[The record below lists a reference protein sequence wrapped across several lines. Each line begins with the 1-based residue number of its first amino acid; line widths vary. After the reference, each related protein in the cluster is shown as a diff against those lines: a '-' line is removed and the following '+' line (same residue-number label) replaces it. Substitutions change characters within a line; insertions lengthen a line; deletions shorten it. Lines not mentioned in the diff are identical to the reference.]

1 MKQIQGGTLKA
12 SDNFPADGYLIDISS
27 APAHDKEYDFEY
39 ITLRDLML
47 DSNFTG
53 GGIQVINS
61 LRTTID
67 NCYIAHFN
75 TNGILVQ
82 GGHETYIR
90 NSFLGQHITAGS
102 DPGERNFSGTGINL
116 MSKWYDGIL

>member
-1 MKQIQGGTLKA
+1 MEQIQGGTLKA
-12 SDNFPADGYLIDISS
+12 SDSFPATGYLIDMS
-27 APAHDKEYDFEY
+27 APPANGADYNFEY
-39 ITLRDLML
+39 VTLRDLML
-47 DSNFTG
+47 DANYTG

-61 LRTTID
+61 LRTSID

-90 NSFLGQHITAGS
+90 NSFLGQHITAGG
-102 DPGERNFSGTGINL
+102 DPDERNFSGTGINL
-116 MSKWYDGIL
+116 MGKFAIF